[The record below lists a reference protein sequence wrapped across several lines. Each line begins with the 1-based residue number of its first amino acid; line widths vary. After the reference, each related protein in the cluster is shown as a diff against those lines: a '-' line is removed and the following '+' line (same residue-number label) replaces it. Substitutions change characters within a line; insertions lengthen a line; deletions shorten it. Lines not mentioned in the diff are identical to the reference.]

1 MSVGRGRPAP
11 GAVPVSPG
19 RRPCSRGPE
28 DSGAPAALPIA
39 RARFPRSTVPVAP
52 STWAAGER
60 RTDPNRVV
68 DDRAAPAGRRC
79 ATAAVGGR
87 PSSFRWRAAGRRCR
101 WSVERV
107 CRRRMPPT
115 AAATRGVTPRAPRP
129 WSRAV
134 DRARRPR
141 CRAAPDPPAR
151 PAVRTAR
158 PRRRARQRARRRN
171 SWISRDR
178 VADQLTEQCVA
189 DQRPAP
195 RRSADR
201 HGSARVGGGGRRCV
215 HLSRGTGPRGRGGTE
230 FGWCGVRPPD
240 GLRRLGGESP
250 RPPAGARRAARVTR
264 VGPGAVGAV
273 RGRRRIRR

>member
-28 DSGAPAALPIA
+28 DSGAPAALPSPEPGSRDRLCPLR
-39 RARFPRSTVPVAP
+39 RARGPPESGGPTRTVSSTTEARPPADGARRPPSGDAPPRFDM
-52 STWAAGER
+52 AGR
-60 RTDPNRVV
+60 WSALPFGRWSGCV
-68 DDRAAPAGRRC
+68 DDG
-79 ATAAVGGR
+79 
-87 PSSFRWRAAGRRCR
+87 
-101 WSVERV
+101 
-107 CRRRMPPT
+107 CRRP
-115 AAATRGVTPRAPRP
+115 AATRGVYRGHRDRGAEPWIALEDHGVAQRRIHLPDRP
-129 WSRAV
+129 CGRLGLGGGHDSGPGGGTRGF
-134 DRARRPR
+134 
-141 CRAAPDPPAR
+141 
-151 PAVRTAR
+151 
-158 PRRRARQRARRRN
+158 
-171 SWISRDR
+171 RDR